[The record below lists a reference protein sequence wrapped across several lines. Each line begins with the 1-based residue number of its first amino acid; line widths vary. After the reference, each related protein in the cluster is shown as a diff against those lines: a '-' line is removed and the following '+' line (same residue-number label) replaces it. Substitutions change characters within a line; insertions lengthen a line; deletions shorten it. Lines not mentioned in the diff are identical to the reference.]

1 MAVIT
6 LLTDFGEK
14 DGYVGIMKGVIEG
27 IAPGTRV
34 IDLSHEIHPHN
45 ITEAA
50 YLLGRSYPYF
60 PSGTIHCCVVDP
72 GVGTSRHG
80 MAARFGD
87 QFFVGPD
94 NGLASVLLREQA
106 QKEQP
111 IQTVALTNAQYWLP
125 QISRTFHGRDIFAP
139 VAAHLALGV
148 DLLDLGEELEQ
159 PVLLDLP
166 EASRDQDEMSGEIIH
181 VDAFGNLASNIR
193 FPSFSSESV
202 IHISIGDLSDIPLLQ
217 TYGEALPGQVV
228 AVIDSFG
235 FVAVC
240 VVNGNASRELG
251 VGIGEQI
258 RVKFLS
264 V

>member
-6 LLTDFGEK
+6 LLTDFREK
-14 DGYVGIMKGVIEG
+14 DGYIGIMKGVIEC

-34 IDLSHEIHPHN
+34 IDLSHEIRPQN
-45 ITEAA
+45 VKEAA

-60 PSGTIHCCVVDP
+60 PSGSIHCCVVDP

-80 MAARFGD
+80 MAARLGD

-94 NGLASVLLREQA
+94 NGLFSILYIEQLKKGA
-106 QKEQP
+106 AIK
-111 IQTVALTNAQYWLP
+111 TVMLSNPEYQLS
-125 QISRTFHGRDIFAP
+125 QVSHTFHGRDIFAP
-139 VAAHLALGV
+139 AAAHLAAGV
-148 DLLDLGEELEQ
+148 DIGALGEEIEE

-166 EASRDQDEMSGEIIH
+166 QPSIEDEEWNGEIIH

-193 FPSFSSESV
+193 FPSFSTDSAV
-202 IHISIGDLSDIPLLQ
+202 RITIGDFTNIPLIK
-217 TYGEALPGQVV
+217 TFGDAYPGEVV

-235 FVAVC
+235 YLTVS
-240 VVNGNASRELG
+240 VVNGNASLELG
-251 VGIGEQI
+251 LGTGERI

-264 V
+264 A